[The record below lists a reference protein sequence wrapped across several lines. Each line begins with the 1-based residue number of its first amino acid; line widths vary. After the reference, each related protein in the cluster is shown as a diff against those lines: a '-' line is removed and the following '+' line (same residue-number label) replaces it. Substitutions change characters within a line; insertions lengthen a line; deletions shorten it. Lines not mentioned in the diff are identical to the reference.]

1 MSQAIMPK
9 FGSSS
14 KSAMPTRV
22 YTEQELEEAMLIAA
36 WREQRWDV
44 IVELVNAHCG
54 LRLTWHD
61 PLCDSIEEDYE

>member
-9 FGSSS
+9 FSNNGNA
-14 KSAMPTRV
+14 KVQRLFTD
-22 YTEQELEEAMLIAA
+22 QELEEAYLIAA

-54 LRLTWHD
+54 LQLAWYD
-61 PLCDSIEEDYE
+61 PTFDSIEGDYE